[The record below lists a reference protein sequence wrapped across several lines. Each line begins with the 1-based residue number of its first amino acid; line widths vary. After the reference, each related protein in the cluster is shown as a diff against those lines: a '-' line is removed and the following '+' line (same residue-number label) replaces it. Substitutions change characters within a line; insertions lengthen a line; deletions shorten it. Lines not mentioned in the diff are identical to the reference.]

1 MLFACAERSGGLY
14 GVGKAC
20 VAGRAKGG
28 VAYMRFDLEPFRQFL
43 ALFASYSPPTLFA
56 AGGAVLAAFVVMYGA
71 LLGTGESAAE
81 ADAVAVAGPMFKP
94 VSPPTPA
101 LAAHRSDASAA
112 PRFEDE
118 RSLARAIQAEL
129 KRAGCYSGPVNGI
142 WSASTRAGMGE
153 FAGRVNARLPVGR
166 ADPVL
171 LALLE
176 THNKISCTDDC
187 TTGGEES
194 CVARSAEPP
203 VRRNEVAGVE
213 QKRPAKAELRED
225 VEVGPPPVPPTPA
238 KARAEDL
245 GFSTEE
251 QRVPNPIASVQT
263 ASTEPEDVRVTETSA
278 LPAAVAPAP
287 RITKPERRRASRKYR
302 KQPSLSRQVSRGFRQ
317 IQRSLNK
324 LF

>member
-1 MLFACAERSGGLY
+1 MT
-14 GVGKAC
+14 
-20 VAGRAKGG
+20 GRADGG

-56 AGGAVLAAFVVMYGA
+56 AGGAALAVFVVMYGA
-71 LLGTGESAAE
+71 LLGTGESVAE
-81 ADAVAVAGPMFKP
+81 ADTVAVAGPVFKP
-94 VSPPTPA
+94 VSPPAPT
-101 LAAHRSDASAA
+101 LAAHPSGADA

-118 RSLARAIQAEL
+118 VSLARAIQAEL
-129 KRAGCYSGPVNGI
+129 KRARCYSGPANGI
-142 WSASTRAGMGE
+142 WSASTRAAMGE
-153 FAGRVNARLPVGR
+153 FAGRVNARLPIGR

-203 VRRNEVAGVE
+203 VHRTEVAGVE
-213 QKRPAKAELRED
+213 RKRPAKAEVRED

-251 QRVPNPIASVQT
+251 QRLPNPIASVQT
-263 ASTEPEDVRVTETSA
+263 ASTEPGNVHVSETSA

-287 RITKPERRRASRKYR
+287 RVTKPERRRASRKYR
-302 KQPSLSRQVSRGFRQ
+302 RQPSLSRQVSRGFRQ